1 MKVKKTKKPQN
12 KLLGTVTALPA
23 AHRYI
28 ASTAGN
34 SSATVFSFT
43 FALVTRI
50 TDSTTITLPIKIN
63 RSTRSCRI
71 NHPRKTA
78 TTGLTYAYVA
88 TFDVGTC
95 AISQLYAVFPIHDPH
110 TPK

>member
-78 TTGLTYAYVA
+78 TTGLTYPYVD
-88 TFDVGTC
+88 TFDAGPSPSNQ
-95 AISQLYAVFPIHDPH
+95 IYAQSPLH
-110 TPK
+110 